1 MPCFSFTCCVINE
14 TFSVLNA
21 GISCR
26 GPLSKWTRL
35 FSSPRYWRVGHPNT
49 IFTNH
54 RFLSPIHLNLRLNW
68 TALPHLISWFPLQ
81 CTTHFLSLSE
91 KHLDLSRSSRHHLSA
106 FYGFN
111 HIKSSS
117 TRLSCLIRWTRYTQ
131 LYNSRRR
138 WAQPKNGVR
147 QIKSERFI
155 AIYRCLL
162 FDTRRIPGV
171 LTFFFSIRNVK
182 ASVHWMT
189 SLVRTQRL
197 SASLSSV
204 VIGKSAGWG
213 DTYWRVSAAMIRW
226 RSIDRPSL
234 RCPAATWP

>member
-1 MPCFSFTCCVINE
+1 MLTQ
-14 TFSVLNA
+14 

-26 GPLSKWTRL
+26 GPLSKWTWL
-35 FSSPRYWRVGHPNT
+35 FSSPCYWRVGHPNT

-131 LYNSRRR
+131 LYNSGEDGPSR
-138 WAQPKNGVR
+138 KMEFV
-147 QIKSERFI
+147 KSNLNVLSPFI
-155 AIYRCLL
+155 AAFYLIQGEFLACS
-162 FDTRRIPGV
+162 FS
-171 LTFFFSIRNVK
+171 FFSSIRNVK

-213 DTYWRVSAAMIRW
+213 DTYWRVSGAMIRW